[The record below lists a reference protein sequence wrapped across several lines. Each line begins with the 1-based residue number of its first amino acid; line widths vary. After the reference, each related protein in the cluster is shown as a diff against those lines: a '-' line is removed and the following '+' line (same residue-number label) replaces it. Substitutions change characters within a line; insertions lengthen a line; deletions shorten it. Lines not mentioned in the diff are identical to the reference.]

1 MPKYRI
7 IFRVHVKNVPF
18 FAPCILCNLFL
29 AAGRWYVP
37 VNYKMT
43 VFCEA
48 DIRHK
53 SKLKGDVGAKDPS
66 DVGST
71 GDCMET
77 KQEMCMSE
85 MM

>member
-1 MPKYRI
+1 
-7 IFRVHVKNVPF
+7 
-18 FAPCILCNLFL
+18 
-29 AAGRWYVP
+29 
-37 VNYKMT
+37 MT

-48 DIRHK
+48 DIRPK
-53 SKLKGDVGAKDPS
+53 CKIKGDVGANIPS

-85 MM
+85 RM